1 MKKSDIAILIVIIAI
16 SLGAS
21 YFIGRA
27 VLTSFVQRDTQIEVT
42 DSISSDL
49 VPPSETV
56 FNQNAIN
63 PAVPINIGSS
73 NNQQPFG
80 Q

>member
-1 MKKSDIAILIVIIAI
+1 MKKSDLALLIVIIAI

-21 YFIGRA
+21 YFAGRA
-27 VLTSFVQRDTQIEVT
+27 VLTQFVQRDTQVEAT
-42 DSISSDL
+42 DSISSEL
-49 VPPSETV
+49 VQPSENV
-56 FNQNAIN
+56 FNDRAIN
-63 PAVPINIGSS
+63 PAVPINIGNS